1 MQARKGR
8 SAGSPAA
15 ASDLEDAILSLA
27 REIRYAQRE
36 RNRVLAA
43 RVGQEDAAVDDLDA
57 LAGARVQTAVKYLKA
72 IQAPKAICTRPNPA
86 AINRLPQDAGAKSAA
101 APSAIRHMPMM
112 GTARTENA
120 PPVTMAVP

>member
-1 MQARKGR
+1 LQARKGR

-72 IQAPKAICTRPNPA
+72 IQACDEDYTRAVDEALERYRA
-86 AINRLPQDAGAKSAA
+86 AFDRAN
-101 APSAIRHMPMM
+101 
-112 GTARTENA
+112 AREA
-120 PPVTMAVP
+120 